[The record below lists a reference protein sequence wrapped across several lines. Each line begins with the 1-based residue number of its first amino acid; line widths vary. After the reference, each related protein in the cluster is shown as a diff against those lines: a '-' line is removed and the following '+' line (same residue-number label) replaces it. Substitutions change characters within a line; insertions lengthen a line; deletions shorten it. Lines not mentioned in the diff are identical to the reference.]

1 MSRIRSFAPMLG
13 LLAGLLAAPTPAE
26 ARSVRPT
33 GWAAAQPVTVS
44 IVGEHGDALPAV
56 AHHGTTFVAG
66 ELGHRYE
73 IVLTNQTPDRLEIV
87 VSVDG
92 RDVLSGKRAD
102 FRKQR
107 GYVIEPFGTV
117 RVDGFRRSLDH
128 VAAFRFADIDDSF
141 AARHGAPQN
150 VGAIGIAVFRERTS
164 AQIARPHARAN
175 KGDKDRSAGT
185 KSPPRDP
192 STAAPKKSADARHA
206 RPHHDKLGTEFGE
219 DRTSQVRVVSF
230 TRRDASRPDFRTA
243 LQYDAA
249 DNLLARGVPIEHVA
263 AIRPTVADPD
273 PWPGARDGGFAAPP
287 PPRRR

>member
-1 MSRIRSFAPMLG
+1 MSRLRSIAPMLG
-13 LLAGLLAAPTPAE
+13 LLAGLLLVPETVH
-26 ARSVRPT
+26 ARSVRPG

-73 IVLTNQTPDRLEIV
+73 IVLTNQTADRLEIV

-92 RDVLSGKRAD
+92 RDVLSGAKAD
-102 FRKQR
+102 FRKHR

-128 VAAFRFADIDDSF
+128 VAAFRFADLEDSF
-141 AARHGAPQN
+141 AARNGAPQN
-150 VGAIGIAVFRERTS
+150 VGAIGIAVFRERAS
-164 AQIARPHARAN
+164 AQIARAKKDSRDRRAATT
-175 KGDKDRSAGT
+175 SAPREP
-185 KSPPRDP
+185 SAEPP
-192 STAAPKKSADARHA
+192 AKSADSAART
-206 RPHHDKLGTEFGE
+206 RPAPRAEKLGTEFGE
-219 DRTSQVRVVSF
+219 SRVSRVRVVSF
-230 TRRDASRPDFRTA
+230 TRRDASRPDFRVA

-249 DNLLARGVPIEHVA
+249 ENLLARGVPIEHVA
-263 AIRPTVADPD
+263 VRPTVADPD
-273 PWPGARDGGFAAPP
+273 PWPGARDDRFAQPP